1 VSKGGTMNK
10 YAWKQLSQWDVIRN
24 EYFTQSKKVET
35 GLSSA
40 TCTYLLVEQI
50 DKGGGYIRIVPIR
63 KDDVTA
69 DMLEIA
75 GSI

>member
-1 VSKGGTMNK
+1 MKK
-10 YAWKQLSQWDVIRN
+10 YKWKQISQWDVIKN
-24 EYFTQSKKVET
+24 EYFTQSKKVKT
-35 GLSSA
+35 NLSSA

-50 DKGGGYIRIVPIR
+50 DMGKGYIKTNPIK

-69 DMLEIA
+69 DILKIA